1 MLGWLASNPAGVSFS
16 IVVINGFAV
25 TATVIV
31 TGGPVYVAPD
41 AAPDDAAAG
50 AEADPAGA
58 DVAADGALAVV
69 AAGAAE
75 LVDDAF
81 GLLELHADKTIE
93 PTETIAI
100 SDTFAPRCLSGRTCT
115 GSSSVNAGVRSA
127 MVMPTDLCSNEH
139 VVCSPERLKFT
150 VDFRKR
156 QDRVPLLWPTRYV
169 EDVSC
174 RPKNP
179 PGCGRLRW

>member
-1 MLGWLASNPAGVSFS
+1 MLGWLAWNPAGVSLS

-50 AEADPAGA
+50 AETAGA
-58 DVAADGALAVV
+58 DAAADGALAVV
-69 AAGAAE
+69 AAGAAVEAAAAE
-75 LVDDAF
+75 LAVDAF

-100 SDTFAPRCLSGRTCT
+100 SGTNAPRCL
-115 GSSSVNAGVRSA
+115 
-127 MVMPTDLCSNEH
+127 
-139 VVCSPERLKFT
+139 
-150 VDFRKR
+150 
-156 QDRVPLLWPTRYV
+156 
-169 EDVSC
+169 
-174 RPKNP
+174 
-179 PGCGRLRW
+179 

>member
-1 MLGWLASNPAGVSFS
+1 
-16 IVVINGFAV
+16 V

-31 TGGPVYVAPD
+31 TGGPVYVAPE

-50 AEADPAGA
+50 ADADPADAAGA
-58 DVAADGALAVV
+58 DAADGALAVV
-69 AAGAAE
+69 AAGAAVEAAAE
-75 LVDDAF
+75 LVDAAF
-81 GLLELHADKTIE
+81 GLLELHADKTID

-100 SDTFAPRCLSGRTCT
+100 SGTNAPRCLSGRTCT
-115 GSSSVNAGVRSA
+115 GSSSVNAGMRSA
-127 MVMPTDLCSNEH
+127 MAIPTDLCSNEH
-139 VVCSPERLKFT
+139 VVCSPERIKFT

-169 EDVSC
+169 EDLSC

-179 PGCGRLRW
+179 PGCGRLSWSEPQR

>member
-1 MLGWLASNPAGVSFS
+1 M
-16 IVVINGFAV
+16 

-50 AEADPAGA
+50 AEADAAVDEAGA
-58 DVAADGALAVV
+58 GADGALAVV
-69 AAGAAE
+69 AAGAAVE
-75 LVDDAF
+75 AAAGALVDAAF

-100 SDTFAPRCLSGRTCT
+100 SGTNAPRCLSGRTCT
-115 GSSSVNAGVRSA
+115 GSSSVNARVRSA
-127 MVMPTDLCSNEH
+127 VAIPTDLCSNEH

-169 EDVSC
+169 EDLSC
-174 RPKNP
+174 RPMNP
-179 PGCGRLRW
+179 PGCGRLSWSEPPP